1 MSNTTYKLTLDED
14 GVLVF
19 PDELVDQTGWKEGDE
34 LFFRELADGS
44 FSVSTIPFSQEDL
57 LKDHGKNYFS
67 QHQADAAAPDP
78 ELHPAA
84 GATDDRG

>member
-19 PDELVDQTGWKEGDE
+19 PDELVDQVGWKEGDE
-34 LFFRELADGS
+34 LFFRELTDGS
-44 FSVSTIPFSQEDL
+44 FSISTIPFSQEDL
-57 LKDHGKNYFS
+57 LENHGKNHFG
-67 QHQADAAAPDP
+67 QHQADAEALDP
-78 ELHPAA
+78 ELHPVA

>member
-19 PDELVDQTGWKEGDE
+19 PDELVDQVGWKEGDE
-34 LFFRELADGS
+34 LFFRELTDGS
-44 FSVSTIPFSQEDL
+44 FSISTIPFSQEDL
-57 LKDHGKNYFS
+57 LENHGKNHFG
-67 QHQADAAAPDP
+67 QHQANVAALDP
-78 ELHPAA
+78 ELHPIA

>member
-1 MSNTTYKLTLDED
+1 MSNAIYKLTLDEE

-19 PDELVDQTGWKEGDE
+19 PDELFDQTGWKEGDE

-44 FSVSTIPFSQEDL
+44 FSVSTTPFSQEDL
-57 LKDHGKNYFS
+57 LKNHGKNYFS

-78 ELHPAA
+78 ELHPVA